1 MATTVVDPGKRIKVL
16 TYLII
21 GYLMLGLA
29 WWSLLLYT
37 KNRDAFEAKA
47 ELMRIGMVAEGLYES
62 EEFFISHPRYQEL
75 KKKYRRQE
83 IMIFGEAG
91 LLILSMSIG
100 IWLMNR
106 GYTKEIEVA
115 QQKRNFLLSITHEL
129 KSPLAAIR
137 LVFDTFRRR
146 NLTVDQLKLLSEN
159 GLKDTERLKSLVE
172 NLLLAARMED
182 NYQPGKEAWPISE
195 IMRPAIN
202 EIMLRYNHV
211 ELDMILEKEIIV
223 EVEKQGIQILL
234 SNLFENAIKYSGEED
249 PVILVTFKEKDKH
262 VVINI
267 ADNGIGIPDE
277 EKNKVFN
284 KFYRIGSEETRTT
297 KGTGL
302 GLYIVEGIVK
312 AHKGKIEILNNKPRG
327 TIFKITLPK
336 K

>member
-1 MATTVVDPGKRIKVL
+1 MATTVADPGKRIKVL

-21 GYLMLGLA
+21 GYLMLGLV
-29 WWSLLLYT
+29 WWSLLLFT

-47 ELMRIGMVAEGLYES
+47 ELLRIGMVAERVYQS
-62 EEFFISHPRYQEL
+62 EESFLSHPRYQEL
-75 KKKYRRQE
+75 KKKYKRQE

-115 QQKRNFLLSITHEL
+115 RQKRNFLLSITHEL

-146 NLTVDQLKLLSEN
+146 NLTSDQLKLLSEN

-195 IMRPAIN
+195 VMRPAIN
-202 EIMLRYNHV
+202 EIMLRYSHV
-211 ELDMILEKEIIV
+211 ELDMVLEKEIVV

-234 SNLFENAIKYSGEED
+234 SNLFENAIKYSGSD
-249 PVILVTFKEKDKH
+249 PVIQVKIEEKDKN
-262 VVINI
+262 VIINI
-267 ADNGIGIPDE
+267 SDNGIGIPDE
-277 EKNKVFN
+277 EKSKVFN

-312 AHKGKIEILNNKPRG
+312 AHKGKIEILNNKPKG

>member
-1 MATTVVDPGKRIKVL
+1 MATTVADPGKRIKVL

-21 GYLMLGLA
+21 GYLMLGLV

-47 ELMRIGMVAEGLYES
+47 ELLRIGMVAERLYGS
-62 EEFFISHPRYQEL
+62 EESFLNHPRYQEL

-146 NLTVDQLKLLSEN
+146 NLTSDQLKLLSEN

-195 IMRPAIN
+195 VMRPAIN
-202 EIMLRYNHV
+202 EIMLRYSHV
-211 ELDMILEKEIIV
+211 ELDMILEKEIVV

-234 SNLFENAIKYSGEED
+234 SNLFENAIKYSGSD
-249 PVILVTFKEKDKH
+249 PVIQVKIEEKDKN
-262 VVINI
+262 VIINI
-267 ADNGIGIPDE
+267 SDNGIGIPDE
-277 EKNKVFN
+277 EKSKVFN

-312 AHKGKIEILNNKPRG
+312 AHKGKIEILDNKPRG
-327 TIFKITLPK
+327 TIFKILLPK

>member
-1 MATTVVDPGKRIKVL
+1 MATTVADPGKRIKVL

-21 GYLMLGLA
+21 GYLMLGLV
-29 WWSLLLYT
+29 WWSLLLFT

-47 ELMRIGMVAEGLYES
+47 ELLRIGMLAERVYQS
-62 EEFFISHPRYQEL
+62 EESFLSHPRYQEL
-75 KKKYRRQE
+75 KKKYKRQE

-115 QQKRNFLLSITHEL
+115 RQKRNFLLSITHEL

-146 NLTVDQLKLLSEN
+146 NLTSDQLKLLSEN

-195 IMRPAIN
+195 VMRPAIN
-202 EIMLRYNHV
+202 EIMLRYSHV
-211 ELDMILEKEIIV
+211 ELDMVLEKEIVV

-234 SNLFENAIKYSGEED
+234 SNLFENAIKYSGSD
-249 PVILVTFKEKDKH
+249 PVIQVKIEEKDKN
-262 VVINI
+262 VIINI
-267 ADNGIGIPDE
+267 SDNGIGIPDE
-277 EKNKVFN
+277 EKSKVFN

-312 AHKGKIEILNNKPRG
+312 AHKGKIEILNNKPKG

>member
-1 MATTVVDPGKRIKVL
+1 MATTVADPGKRIKVL

-21 GYLMLGLA
+21 GYLMLGLV
-29 WWSLLLYT
+29 WWSLLLFT

-47 ELMRIGMVAEGLYES
+47 ELLRIGMVAERLYQS
-62 EEFFISHPRYQEL
+62 EESFLSHPRYQEL
-75 KKKYRRQE
+75 KKKYKRQE

-115 QQKRNFLLSITHEL
+115 RQKRNFLLSITHEL

-146 NLTVDQLKLLSEN
+146 NLTSDQLKLLSEN

-195 IMRPAIN
+195 VMRPAIN

-211 ELDMILEKEIIV
+211 ELDMVLEKEIVV

-234 SNLFENAIKYSGEED
+234 SNLFENAIKYSGTD
-249 PVILVTFKEKDKH
+249 PVIQVKIEEKDKN
-262 VVINI
+262 VIINI
-267 ADNGIGIPDE
+267 SDNGIGIPDD
-277 EKNKVFN
+277 EKSKVFN

-312 AHKGKIEILNNKPRG
+312 AHRGKIEILNNKPKG

>member
-1 MATTVVDPGKRIKVL
+1 MATTVADPGKRIKVL

-21 GYLMLGLA
+21 GYLMLGLV
-29 WWSLLLYT
+29 WWSLLLFT

-47 ELMRIGMVAEGLYES
+47 ELLRIGMVAERLYQS
-62 EEFFISHPRYQEL
+62 EESFLSHPRYQEL
-75 KKKYRRQE
+75 KKKYKRQE

-115 QQKRNFLLSITHEL
+115 RQKRNFLLSITHEL

-146 NLTVDQLKLLSEN
+146 NLTNDQLKLLSEN

-195 IMRPAIN
+195 VMRPAIN

-211 ELDMILEKEIIV
+211 ELDMMLEKEIVV

-234 SNLFENAIKYSGEED
+234 SNLFENAIKYSGSD
-249 PVILVTFKEKDKH
+249 PVIQVKIEEKDKN
-262 VVINI
+262 VIINI
-267 ADNGIGIPDE
+267 SDNGIGIPDE
-277 EKNKVFN
+277 EKSKVFN

-312 AHKGKIEILNNKPRG
+312 AHRGKIEILNNKPKG

>member
-1 MATTVVDPGKRIKVL
+1 MATTVADPGRRIKVL

-21 GYLMLGLA
+21 GYLMLGLV

-47 ELMRIGMVAEGLYES
+47 ELLRIGMVAERIYES
-62 EEFFISHPRYQEL
+62 ETAFINHPRYQEL
-75 KKKYRRQE
+75 KKKYNRQE

-129 KSPLAAIR
+129 KSPLAGIR

-146 NLTVDQLKLLSEN
+146 NLTSDQLKLLSEN
-159 GLKDTERLKSLVE
+159 GLQDTERLKSLVE

-195 IMRPAIN
+195 VIRPAIN
-202 EIMLRYNHV
+202 EIMLRYSHV
-211 ELDMILEKEIIV
+211 ELDMILEKEIVV

-234 SNLFENAIKYSGEED
+234 SNLFENAIKYSGMD
-249 PVILVTFKEKDKH
+249 PVIQVKVEEKDKN
-262 VVINI
+262 VIINI
-267 ADNGIGIPDE
+267 SDNGIGIPDE
-277 EKNKVFN
+277 EKSKVFN

-312 AHKGKIEILNNKPRG
+312 AHKGKIEILDNKPRG